1 MFVSALAA
9 ASNAALPGMLGLE
22 TLGSLCC
29 PISPSM
35 SVITCT
41 GEAEGR
47 SQKVDGQGP
56 SLVQ

>member
-35 SVITCT
+35 SVITCAREAG
-41 GEAEGR
+41 GEVR
-47 SQKVDGQGP
+47 R
-56 SLVQ
+56 